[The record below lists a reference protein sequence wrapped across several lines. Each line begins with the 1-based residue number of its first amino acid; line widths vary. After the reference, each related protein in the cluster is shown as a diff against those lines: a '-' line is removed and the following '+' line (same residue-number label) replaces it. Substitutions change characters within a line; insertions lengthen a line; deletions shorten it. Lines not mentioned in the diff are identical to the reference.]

1 MERKEYVRQ
10 VVRRLQCSPKKKRE
24 IEKQL
29 DSHIGIGLGEGRQL
43 EEILAEMGEPGE
55 LAQEFNDNFEEG
67 EGRRAGG
74 HRKLMV
80 AAVIVLA
87 VLAAAAGTLYWLLP
101 KERDISASAVFYPAY
116 VESRAEEVIRLFG
129 EEEYDTLDGY
139 LSEEVRRVF
148 GVAEMGMARE
158 FVSPDWGEF
167 RSMGNIYMTEISEKG
182 KSYAV
187 VQVNVSFEKVS
198 VVFTLTF
205 NEAMEIDGFY
215 VK

>member
-1 MERKEYVRQ
+1 M
-10 VVRRLQCSPKKKRE
+10 
-24 IEKQL
+24 
-29 DSHIGIGLGEGRQL
+29 
-43 EEILAEMGEPGE
+43 
-55 LAQEFNDNFEEG
+55 
-67 EGRRAGG
+67 
-74 HRKLMV
+74 
-80 AAVIVLA
+80 
-87 VLAAAAGTLYWLLP
+87 
-101 KERDISASAVFYPAY
+101 
-116 VESRAEEVIRLFG
+116 FG